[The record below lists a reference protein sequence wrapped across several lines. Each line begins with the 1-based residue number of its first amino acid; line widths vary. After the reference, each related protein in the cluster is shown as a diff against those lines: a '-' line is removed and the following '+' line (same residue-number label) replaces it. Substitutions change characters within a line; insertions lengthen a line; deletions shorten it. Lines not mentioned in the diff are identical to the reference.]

1 MQMTLTEIA
10 SIAEIIGIIA
20 ILYGLI
26 FGAMQLKQNRA
37 QRRDLAILEC
47 TRLFEDQD
55 FTDAYRTMQELPAEM
70 TRSEFDA
77 LEDEHKSAAFRIA
90 MKFETI
96 GMLVHRGVV
105 PLDAMEE
112 LVGGAAL
119 ATWGVLESYIKET
132 REVSSNAMFMEWYQ
146 WLVDQLEK
154 RQSHQRQPAFAAYAN
169 WQEPKL

>member
-1 MQMTLTEIA
+1 MTLTDIA

-26 FGAMQLKQNRA
+26 FGTLQLKQNRA

-47 TRLFEDQD
+47 TRLFEDQE
-55 FTDAYRTMQELPAEM
+55 FTDAYRTVQELPGRM

-77 LEDEHKSAAFRIA
+77 LEEGQKSAVIRIA

-112 LVGGAAL
+112 LVGGSAL
-119 ATWGVLESYIKET
+119 HTWRVLEAYIKET
-132 REVSSNAMFMEWYQ
+132 RQISSNAMFMEWYQ
-146 WLVDQLEK
+146 WLVEQLEK
-154 RQSHQRQPAFAAYAN
+154 RQSHDRQPAFVAHAD
-169 WQEPKL
+169 WQEPTP